1 MERSGALAGSTVV
14 ERVRLAGLIGRKSIE
29 HIRRGVGSPLRLA
42 AMVRVA
48 SPERLLIAPQDIRT
62 ADPTVADDIYAGYFA
77 FAGKVV
83 DTHGR
88 SPCEIE
94 GAAEEW
100 QAAFSS
106 FGWLRHLRAAG
117 TALARANARALVDDW
132 MNLKGRP
139 SPEVAWRPDVAARR
153 LLSWLSQ
160 SPLILDGADRAF
172 YRRFMKGLGRH
183 AAFLTAALGNGLAG
197 ETRLI
202 AIIALAELGLCA
214 GGMAKLQRRATRL
227 LADELGRQILPDG
240 GHISRNPQK
249 LLDLLLD
256 LLPLRQAFA
265 ARAVAPPQIL
275 LNAIDR
281 MLPML
286 RLFRHGDGGLALFN
300 GMGVTA
306 PDILATILVYD
317 DARAVALSN
326 APYTGYQ
333 RGAAGASVFV
343 IDSGQPPP
351 PAFSTE
357 AHAGTLSFEFSSES
371 QRLIVNCGAC
381 GQPRTPVRRASR
393 VTAAHSTLVVSD
405 ISSSRFAA
413 KEGIERWLEDQ
424 IVARPEKV
432 LVARGEDAGAVTI
445 EASHDGYE
453 HRFGLIHV
461 RRLRLSADG
470 NRLDGEDRLKTS
482 GRRVPGAV
490 SADYALRFH
499 LHPAVRAEPAD
510 DGASVV
516 LDLPDGQ
523 CWLFAAGNQAI
534 DIEESIFF
542 AGPNG
547 PRPTQQMVVHAKI
560 RDISAIGWRLER
572 IVD

>member
-1 MERSGALAGSTVV
+1 MTGSTVA
-14 ERVRLAGLIGRKSIE
+14 ERVRLASLIGRKSIE
-29 HIRRGVGSPLRLA
+29 HIRRGMGSPLRLA

-77 FAGKVV
+77 FAGKVI
-83 DTHGR
+83 DAHGR

-94 GAAEEW
+94 GAAVGW
-100 QAAFSS
+100 QAALSS

-117 TALARANARALVDDW
+117 TALARANARVLVDDW
-132 MNLKGRP
+132 MSLKGRP
-139 SPEVAWRPDVAARR
+139 SQDVAWQVDVAARR

-160 SPLILDGADRAF
+160 SPLILEGADRAF
-172 YRRFMKGLGRH
+172 YRRFMKSLGRH
-183 AAFLTAALGNGLAG
+183 AAFLTAALGDGLAG
-197 ETRLI
+197 ETQLI
-202 AIIALAELGLCA
+202 AVVALAELGLCA
-214 GGMAKLQRRATRL
+214 EGMAKLQRRATRL
-227 LADELGRQILPDG
+227 LADELSRQILPDG

-286 RLFRHGDGGLALFN
+286 RLFRHGDGSLALFN

-306 PDILATILVYD
+306 PDTLATILAYD
-317 DARAVALSN
+317 DSRAVALAN

-343 IDSGQPPP
+343 IDSGTPPA

-357 AHAGTLSFEFSSES
+357 AHAGTLSFEFSIEN
-371 QRLIVNCGAC
+371 QRIIVNCGAC
-381 GQPRTPVRRASR
+381 GQPRTAMRRAGR

-405 ISSSRFAA
+405 VSSSRFAA

-470 NRLDGEDRLKTS
+470 YCLDGEDRLKTS

-499 LHPAVRAEPAD
+499 LHPAVRFEPGGD
-510 DGASVV
+510 DAGVV
-516 LDLPDGQ
+516 LALPDGQ
-523 CWLFAAGNQAI
+523 RWHFAAGGQAI
-534 DIEESIFF
+534 EIEESIFF
-542 AGPNG
+542 AGPDS

-572 IVD
+572 IG